1 MNHQENFL
9 ALVEELRP
17 YVTEVN
23 VDEVNNNL
31 KNQEDFVLIDVREDY
46 EWQLGH
52 LPSAIHLARGIIE
65 RDIETQVSNKDT
77 KLVLYCGGGYRSI
90 LAAYNIQ
97 KMGYKNVFSMAG
109 GVRDWINKDFKM
121 VK

>member
-31 KNQEDFVLIDVREDY
+31 KNQEDFVLIDVLRLKFY
-46 EWQLGH
+46 HFL
-52 LPSAIHLARGIIE
+52 
-65 RDIETQVSNKDT
+65 
-77 KLVLYCGGGYRSI
+77 
-90 LAAYNIQ
+90 
-97 KMGYKNVFSMAG
+97 FSLL
-109 GVRDWINKDFKM
+109 NL
-121 VK
+121 